1 MKKLLL
7 LLSLGVIVSCGND
20 NSANSSGV
28 DSTTV
33 DTSFSKGVVI
43 DSSISN
49 RMNADTTGMSDAR

>member
-7 LLSLGVIVSCGND
+7 LLPLAAIVSCGND
-20 NSANSSGV
+20 NSANSRSA

-49 RMNADTTGMSDAR
+49 KMNADTTGMSEAR